1 MWTFNTDY
9 NKWVGV
15 EDTLPKENFDFLKQE
30 LASTRF
36 YSKCLSGASYLPINN
51 LDNIYDILGEYE
63 PKNWFVSTAGS
74 LYSNS
79 ITPFRYP
86 TAITSLTS
94 YDYYTKYLSEY
105 GLTLKNKFTPD
116 RLIKD
121 SVKNYIYVDVTT
133 TEEIILGTVIP
144 NLKIDGILLLEGHR
158 VLVKDQKSIEVLPY
172 DTDPNTYFKGNYTE
186 INNYGAT
193 IEYTYFNSNNGIYEY
208 INNLLVRTSDLT
220 IYEDCVRFSVLS
232 KLGLVN
238 TEKQFHLSRLLDGY
252 FPVSGDPME
261 FIEKHN
267 WLLRNQV
274 DYNNLFEINYYD
286 ILKHGTQSYSVK
298 CDTYYIN
305 GVTYSTT
312 TYTIPERIISIGE
325 FGIILNTQVGVSNII
340 ENKYKLNLRSISQT
354 STHYWI
360 VGDDSLIL
368 KVRKHD
374 FYIEKIECNI
384 TTNLT
389 SISFYNDLKGVMV
402 GDLNTI
408 LITSDGGYN
417 WNKIIIDDFSAYY
430 YNKVLYYS
438 MNSIYI
444 VGNTGVFLEMKED
457 ISGWST
463 YKRRIS
469 KFIDSYE
476 EYLLVDNINDIY
488 SFSTS
493 TWGLS
498 FSSFGTSSNTLST
511 ETNKELLF
519 IVTDDSKIVVY
530 DINNSIPNFDF
541 VYLEFK
547 DNNYGDINNI
557 TGLSTNNFYFSGISG
572 ILSFDLNDFKYIGV
586 DNTYSNT
593 IFITQSAVIEST
605 TYINKFYNYNDS
617 ELMICG
623 NTSLLESAT
632 FSSVLTFI
640 SLDTNFTSR
649 LKSKMLFV
657 DYDIAS
663 KLNFFT
669 DAGDYRLPISVTV
682 STANLNTP
690 LTSKISFNPLYEGT
704 QSEINWWNYYTDTQ
718 KTFEYYSNSPLDE
731 SSKVLMSGTFSRF
744 SFSSFTKLI
753 LNAIDVTND
762 ILEVKKLAPTVGT
775 DLSRYDNS
783 GYTLSEPIY
792 NKRLFIYDDIMVIK
806 FTSPMVKPGDVLLFE
821 SSVVSTKLVVNKVV
835 RISLYNN
842 NHYAYL
848 YTDFNQNI
856 INELCNITDT
866 ITITNLN
873 NYSSMTELNSNFN
886 LHPISTGYE
895 MIYNGTSSNSL
906 TINPKFNNITAYYN
920 LATNININNIIVAT
934 MSYTD
939 GFLKF
944 GYTPTYNILDY
955 LEGLNSSL
963 FNVDKEY
970 YSMPLY
976 SGIPMGV
983 LTPTTTYIDYN
994 GIQYGTTSSSYTTG
1008 NKVLFGTDL
1017 KLEWESIFIN
1027 TFTDIVL
1034 YTTSSYY
1041 SAVEGVDKFTTD
1053 RLLILKKYYDSTN
1066 DAYVIEFHKNMNY
1079 PITNQLYFI
1088 DINSR
1093 RKLSQISSDL
1103 QELNNIQRSRL
1114 KEKIIRPGY
1123 SFYNYDRDLNFKIPT
1138 DSYSK
1143 ILLSDVDTI
1152 EQLSA
1157 VVYIDNKNELSMNMT
1172 RLEKEYNIPITN
1184 TSNFNGNLFISCSQK
1199 HNLKTGDGVVLDFTG
1214 TQSSSLQLNQEYL
1227 GYHPVI
1233 MVNEYNFYIDIPFG
1247 ENIISDNGFVKY
1259 TKKDSFLNYTPVDI
1273 IDIGIDKKG
1282 KRAIELKPENLK
1294 LTGDVYSLINV
1305 DFNKYRF
1312 RLVDGLTVETLAA
1325 QYPWVL
1331 DAEISDAIIGV
1342 DGDIVWYKGTWECGR
1357 WFSGKWI
1364 SGTWKSGDW
1373 YGGTWYSKK
1382 IKDNLISVEIDTN
1395 STSTSQS
1402 IWMNGRW
1409 YNGTW
1414 DNGTWVNGRWY
1425 GGTWNKGNWYKG
1437 IWNDGTWNNG
1447 KFSGGIWVT
1456 GTWNNGI
1463 LNCNNDPS
1471 YWLEGRWNGGDF
1483 ENGIWYSG
1491 VFEEKNSL
1499 ARFGTMAYNSRT
1511 AIWKSGQWLSGS
1523 FYSRINV
1530 DENGVTN
1537 VSYSHKYAIWYTGSW
1552 YNGSWYGGIA
1562 YNMDFKSG
1570 TWYGGILDEIEVI
1583 NVGLTYSNGTTQ
1595 SSMVLNGVFKF
1606 NANDEINI
1614 INIDGSILNT
1624 KIIEVYYDTLLPT
1637 YTFLKINL
1645 NNSYTLTTGYSD
1657 TGLRLVSRFR
1667 NTNWKSGIWTN
1678 GLYDSGLWEG
1688 GIWYNGIFGENAN
1701 WIS

>member
-36 YSKCLSGASYLPINN
+36 YSKCLSGATYLPINN

-86 TAITSLTS
+86 TAINSLTS

-133 TEEIILGTVIP
+133 TEEITLGTVIP

-172 DTDPNTYFKGNYTE
+172 DTDPDTYFKGNYTE
-186 INNYGAT
+186 VNNYGTT
-193 IEYTYFNSNNGIYEY
+193 IEYTYFNSDNGIYEY
-208 INNLLVRTSDLT
+208 KNNLLVRTSDLT
-220 IYEDCVRFSVLS
+220 TYEDCVRFSVLS

-298 CDTYYIN
+298 CDPYYIDGN
-305 GVTYSTT
+305 TYSTT
-312 TYTIPERIISIGE
+312 TYTIPERIISVGE
-325 FGIILNTQVGVSNII
+325 FGVILNTQVGISNII
-340 ENKYKLNLRSISQT
+340 QNKYKLNLRSISQT

-374 FYIEKIECNI
+374 FYIEKIEGNVSK
-384 TTNLT
+384 NLS
-389 SISFYNDLKGVMV
+389 SISFYNDLKGVIV

-417 WNKIIIDDFSAYY
+417 WNKIIIDDFAAYY
-430 YNKVLYYS
+430 YNKVLYYN

-444 VGNTGVFLEMKED
+444 VGNTGVFLELKED

-493 TWGLS
+493 NWGLS
-498 FSSFGTSSNTLST
+498 FSSSVLST

-519 IVTDDSKIVVY
+519 IVTDDSKVIVY

-541 VYLEFK
+541 VYLEFN
-547 DNNYGDINNI
+547 DNYGDINNI
-557 TGLSTNNFYFSGISG
+557 TGLSTNKFYFSGITGLDVNGTPLYG

-586 DNTYSNT
+586 DNSHSNT
-593 IFITQSAVIEST
+593 ISITQSTIIEST

-617 ELMICG
+617 ELLICG
-623 NTSLLESAT
+623 NISLLESAT
-632 FSSVLTFI
+632 FSSTLTF
-640 SLDTNFTSR
+640 STLDPNFEAR

-669 DAGDYRLPISVTV
+669 DAGEYRLPISATV
-682 STANLNTP
+682 STTNLNTP
-690 LTSKISFNPLYEGT
+690 LTSNISFSPLS
-704 QSEINWWNYYTDTQ
+704 SETNWWTYYTDTQ

-731 SSKVLMSGTFSRF
+731 SSKVLMSSTFSRF
-744 SFSSFTKLI
+744 SISPTFVKNI
-753 LNAIDVTND
+753 LTAVDVEND

-775 DLSRYDNS
+775 DLSRYENS

-792 NKRLFIYDDIMVIK
+792 NKKLFIYDDIMVIK
-806 FTSPMVKPGDVLLFE
+806 FQYGMVKQGDVILFD
-821 SSVVSTKLVVNKVV
+821 SSVVTTKLVVNKVV

-856 INELCNITDT
+856 INELCNITGD

-873 NYSSMTELNSNFN
+873 NYSSMTELENNFN

-895 MIYNGTSSNSL
+895 MTYNGTSSNSL
-906 TINPKFNNITAYYN
+906 TINTKFNNITAYYN
-920 LATNININNIIVAT
+920 LAANININNVVVAT

-955 LEGLNSSL
+955 LESLNSTL
-963 FNVDKEY
+963 FYSDKEY

-976 SGIPMGV
+976 AGIPMGV

-994 GIQYGTTSSSYTTG
+994 GVQYGTTASSHTTG

-1017 KLEWESIFIN
+1017 KLEWESVFIN
-1027 TFTDIVL
+1027 TFIDITI
-1034 YTTSSYY
+1034 YATSSYY
-1041 SAVEGVDKFTTD
+1041 DAIENTNKFTTE
-1053 RLLILKKYYDSTN
+1053 RLLVLKKYYDSTN

-1079 PITNQLYFI
+1079 PITNELFFI

-1114 KEKIIRPGY
+1114 KEKKIKPGY
-1123 SFYNYDRDLNFKIPT
+1123 SFYNYERDLNFKIPT

-1157 VVYIDNKNELSMNMT
+1157 IVYIDDKNELSMNMT

-1184 TSNFNGNLFISCSQK
+1184 TSNYNGNLFISCSQK
-1199 HNLKTGDGVVLDFTG
+1199 HNLKTGDGIVLDFVG

-1233 MVNEYNFYIDIPFG
+1233 SVNDYDFYIDIPFG
-1247 ENIISDNGFVKY
+1247 EDIIGDKGFVKY
-1259 TKKDSFLNYTPVDI
+1259 TKKDPFLNYSPVDI

-1282 KRAIELKPENLK
+1282 KRAIELRPENLK
-1294 LTGDVYSLINV
+1294 LTGDVYSLINI

-1312 RLVDGLTVETLAA
+1312 RLVDGLTVETLST

-1331 DAEISDAIIGV
+1331 DAEISDAIIGI

-1382 IKDNLISVEIDTN
+1382 IKDNLISVEIDSN

-1402 IWMNGRW
+1402 TWMNGRW
-1409 YNGTW
+1409 YDGTW

-1425 GGTWNKGNWYKG
+1425 AGTWNNGKWYKG

-1447 KFSGGIWVT
+1447 SFSGGIWVL

-1471 YWLEGRWNGGDF
+1471 YWIEGKWNGGDF

-1511 AIWKSGQWLSGS
+1511 AIWKSGKWLSGS
-1523 FYSRINV
+1523 FYSRINE
-1530 DENGVTN
+1530 ENGVTN

-1562 YNMDFKSG
+1562 YNIDFKSG
-1570 TWYGGILDEIEVI
+1570 TWYGGILDEIEIIKVD
-1583 NVGLTYSNGTTQ
+1583 SN
-1595 SSMVLNGVFKF
+1595 SVVLNGIFKF
-1606 NANDEINI
+1606 NIGDEVSI
-1614 INIDGSILNT
+1614 INQVENSSTMKILTVSEDTVNKYT
-1624 KIIEVYYDTLLPT
+1624 TIEITH
-1637 YTFLKINL
+1637 
-1645 NNSYTLTTGYSD
+1645 SYPLTTGYSD

-1667 NTNWKSGIWTN
+1667 NSNWKSGIWTN

-1688 GIWYNGIFGENAN
+1688 GIWYNGIFGAN